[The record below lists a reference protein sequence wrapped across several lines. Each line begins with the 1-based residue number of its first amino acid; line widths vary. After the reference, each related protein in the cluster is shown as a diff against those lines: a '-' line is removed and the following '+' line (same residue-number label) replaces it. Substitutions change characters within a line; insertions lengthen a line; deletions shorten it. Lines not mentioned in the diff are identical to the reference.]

1 MSVDPLYDASSTTVQ
16 NTVVAC
22 ITDLKLEPSHLQGLI
37 ERTGPAVFFQ
47 AAFVEGNKGQRVEI
61 NIVVDLQQTS
71 QQKKMVICAR
81 ENPHSTRRLT
91 ARQHVACTRLHNL
104 CAQAARVQSDIHHI
118 HPTVRL
124 ELMQVP

>member
-16 NTVVAC
+16 ISAVAC
-22 ITDLKLEPSHLQGLI
+22 ITDRKFEPSHLHGLI
-37 ERTGPAVFFQ
+37 VRTGPAVFFQ

-71 QQKKMVICAR
+71 REDGNMHKRKSSVDKKTDSKA
-81 ENPHSTRRLT
+81 
-91 ARQHVACTRLHNL
+91 ACRLHQL
-104 CAQAARVQSDIHHI
+104 AQLVCPSCPQSDIHHI